1 MRPSSDPTRGNNS
14 ELETYEQ
21 YKDRKV
27 LAWEER
33 MKEIRIEVKDS
44 SLTAK
49 DKEVVLF
56 DLLKKLIHNEI

>member
-1 MRPSSDPTRGNNS
+1 MKSTSIPTASNDS
-14 ELETYEQ
+14 EVESYDT

-33 MKEIRIEVKDS
+33 MRQIRIEVKDS
-44 SLTAK
+44 SLKAK

>member
-1 MRPSSDPTRGNNS
+1 MRSTSIPTASNDS
-14 ELETYEQ
+14 EVESYET

-27 LAWEER
+27 ARWEER